1 MKIVVLGFT
10 KIKYMPYMH
19 FYLNQIDR
27 KQNEIH
33 LIYWKRDNNLD
44 SDIPDGITGH
54 KFQYS
59 MSDALPLQKKLPG
72 ILKYGLFAKKVIKE
86 VKPDFLIVLHSTT
99 GISIYNLLMRKYSGR
114 YIFDYRDVTYE
125 HISVYGK
132 MVRQIASNSAL
143 CFTSSDGFRKYL
155 PESPRPLNSHNITNT
170 SFREAISD
178 ILPRQKRTPI
188 RISFWGLLRNKQIN
202 EALIERLGNDK
213 RFELH
218 YYGRAQGN
226 MLELMEDSIK
236 KYRNVFFHGEYKPED
251 RLEMARN
258 TDIIH
263 NLYNASDK
271 TSHIAMGNKY
281 YDGLL
286 FSLPQLCTV
295 GSLMGKLASQHG
307 IGYECNP
314 FESDF
319 ADNVYQYYMN
329 LNEQD
334 FLKKSDCEL
343 ARVLD
348 EVEYG
353 NQKIREVIHN
363 A

>member
-1 MKIVVLGFT
+1 
-10 KIKYMPYMH
+10 
-19 FYLNQIDR
+19 
-27 KQNEIH
+27 
-33 LIYWKRDNNLD
+33 
-44 SDIPDGITGH
+44 
-54 KFQYS
+54 

-99 GISIYNLLMRKYSGR
+99 GISIYNLLMRKYRGR

-125 HISVYGK
+125 HVSVYGK
-132 MVRQIASNSAL
+132 MVKRIAANSAL

-155 PESPRPLNSHNITNT
+155 PEDPKPLNSHNITNT

-178 ILPRQKRTPI
+178 IIPRQKHTPI
-188 RISFWGLLRNKQIN
+188 RIAFWGLLRNRQIN

-226 MLELMEDSIK
+226 MLALMEESTK

-251 RLEMARN
+251 RLEMARK

-263 NLYNASDK
+263 NIFDLKDR
-271 TSHIAMGNKY
+271 TMPIAMSNKY
-281 YDGLL
+281 YDGTL
-286 FSLPQLCTV
+286 FVLPQLCTT
-295 GSLMGKLASQHG
+295 GSHMGKLVTQYG

-314 FESDF
+314 FDSDF
-319 ADNVYQYYMN
+319 ADKVCQYYMN

-334 FLKKSDCEL
+334 FLVKSDSEL
-343 ARVLD
+343 VRVLD

-353 NQKIREVIHN
+353 NKKIKEVICN